1 MANLD
6 KIILNGI
13 NHNLDS
19 FTDDAKEALIAC
31 FEHVTWD
38 GDDGQD
44 YINDLASALN
54 MLELKGL
61 TINKTSAE
69 IRMSHTETLIATKI
83 PSSAVG
89 DITWSSSDD
98 SVASVS
104 SDGVV
109 TPVAM
114 GSATITASCGDFSAS
129 CSITVVRPLAL
140 LTGVHEFEDG
150 SKIEISNGNHIKLTF
165 AKTGEQQVCLTTLDG
180 NISEDMTRAHNNGCT
195 VSDVTI
201 FSLSNSTLETTLTKT
216 SDASLNYNCS
226 IYAQPTGVG
235 TNGFDLISSNLNTAT
250 KTTTVTGKTGDICN
264 IGMWMKNAVIGAVYE
279 ADLEV
284 ICDGVRIL

>member
-1 MANLD
+1 MAN
-6 KIILNGI
+6 IETIVLNGSEYGVS
-13 NHNLDS
+13 LSDE
-19 FTDDAKEALIAC
+19 AKEALLAC

-98 SVASVS
+98 SVATV

-129 CSITVVRPLAL
+129 CSVTVVRPLAL

-165 AKTGEQQVCLTTLDG
+165 TKTSEQQVCLTTLSG
-180 NISEDMTRAHNNGCT
+180 NIAEDMTRAHNSGCT
-195 VSDVTI
+195 ASDVTI
-201 FSLSNSTLETTLTKT
+201 FNLSNSTLETTLTKT
-216 SDASLNYNCS
+216 SEASLNYNCS

-250 KTTTVTGKTGDICN
+250 KTTTVTGKTANVCN
-264 IGMWMKNAVIGAVYE
+264 LGMWIKRAVAGAVYE